1 MDSLKK
7 IVWNLAQSVTNL
19 LSVIFTSGRFGLI
32 LGEKI
37 SKSMKKKTRVIVHQS
52 VDLKLF
58 VPDELNDWRAI
69 TFASKEPETLAWI
82 DTFENSSVFWDVG
95 ANIGLYSLYAAQKKS
110 CKVVAIEPS
119 IFNLE
124 ILAKN
129 IALNKAE
136 RLVTI
141 FPIALTNQNSQGLFS
156 MSSDEVGGALSTF
169 GKEYGYDGKK
179 LDFKF
184 QFQGIGMRMDNAVDL
199 WGLDQPDYLK
209 VDVDGIEH
217 LVLEGFG
224 EKLKKV
230 KSLLI
235 EVNKD
240 FKEQA
245 AAIEHLMTKHNFNLL
260 TEHPVT
266 SLNIAGQTFNQIWM
280 KS

>member
-7 IVWNLAQSVTNL
+7 TVWNLAQSVTKL

-37 SKSMKKKTRVIVHQS
+37 SKSMKRKIRVIVHQNIE
-52 VDLKLF
+52 LKLF

-95 ANIGLYSLYAAQKKS
+95 ANIGLYSIYAAQKKS

-129 IALNKAE
+129 IALNNAE

-169 GKEYGYDGKK
+169 GKDYGYDGKK

-230 KSLLI
+230 KSLLV

-245 AAIEHLMTKHNFNLL
+245 AAIEHLMIKHDFNLL
-260 TEHPVT
+260 TEHPLT
-266 SLNIAGQTFNQIWM
+266 SLNIAGQTFNQIWV
-280 KS
+280 KR

>member
-7 IVWNLAQSVTNL
+7 TVWNLAQSVTNL

-37 SKSMKKKTRVIVHQS
+37 SKSMKRKIRVIVHQNIE
-52 VDLKLF
+52 LKLF

-95 ANIGLYSLYAAQKKS
+95 ANIGLYSIYAAEKKS

-199 WGLDQPDYLK
+199 WGLDQPDYVK

-245 AAIEHLMTKHNFNLL
+245 AAIEHLMIKHDFNLL
-260 TEHPVT
+260 TEHPLT
-266 SLNIAGQTFNQIWM
+266 SLNIAGQTFNQIWV
-280 KS
+280 KR

>member
-7 IVWNLAQSVTNL
+7 IVWNLAQSVTNM

-37 SKSMKKKTRVIVHQS
+37 SKAMKKKIRVIVHQN
-52 VDLKLF
+52 VELKLF

-95 ANIGLYSLYAAQKKS
+95 ANIGLYSIYAAEKKS

-169 GKEYGYDGKK
+169 GKDYGYDGKK

-199 WGLDQPDYLK
+199 WGLDQPDYVK

-245 AAIEHLMTKHNFNLL
+245 AAIEHLMIKHDFNLL
-260 TEHPVT
+260 TEHPLT
-266 SLNIAGQTFNQIWM
+266 SLNIAGQTFNQIWV
-280 KS
+280 KR

>member
-7 IVWNLAQSVTNL
+7 IVWNLAQSIARL

-37 SKSMKKKTRVIVHQS
+37 SKAMKKKIRVIVHQN
-52 VDLKLF
+52 VELKLF

-95 ANIGLYSLYAAQKKS
+95 ANIGLYSIYAAEKKS

-129 IALNKAE
+129 VALNNAE

-199 WGLDQPDYLK
+199 WGLDQPDFVK

-245 AAIEHLMTKHNFNLL
+245 AAIEHLMIKHDFNLL
-260 TEHPVT
+260 TEHPLT
-266 SLNIAGQTFNQIWM
+266 SLNIAGQTFNQIWV
-280 KS
+280 KR

>member
-37 SKSMKKKTRVIVHQS
+37 SKSMKKKTRVIVHQN

-95 ANIGLYSLYAAQKKS
+95 ANIGLYSIYAAQKKS

-199 WGLDQPDYLK
+199 WGLDQPDYVK

-245 AAIEHLMTKHNFNLL
+245 AAIEHLMIKHDFNLL
-260 TEHPVT
+260 TEHPLT
-266 SLNIAGQTFNQIWM
+266 SLNIAGQTFNQIWV
-280 KS
+280 KR

>member
-7 IVWNLAQSVTNL
+7 TVWNLAQSVANL

-69 TFASKEPETLAWI
+69 TFSSKEPETLAWI
-82 DTFENSSVFWDVG
+82 DTFEKSSVFWDVG

-199 WGLDQPDYLK
+199 WGLDQPDYVK

-245 AAIEHLMTKHNFNLL
+245 AAIEHLMIKHDFNLL
-260 TEHPVT
+260 TEHPLT
-266 SLNIAGQTFNQIWM
+266 SLNIAGQTFNQIWV
-280 KS
+280 KR

>member
-95 ANIGLYSLYAAQKKS
+95 ANIGLYSIYAAQKKS

-199 WGLDQPDYLK
+199 WGLDQPDYVK

-245 AAIEHLMTKHNFNLL
+245 AAIEHLMIKHDFNLL
-260 TEHPVT
+260 TEHPLT

>member
-7 IVWNLAQSVTNL
+7 IVWNLAQSVANL

-37 SKSMKKKTRVIVHQS
+37 SKSMKKKIRVIVHQN
-52 VDLKLF
+52 VELKLF

-95 ANIGLYSLYAAQKKS
+95 ANIGLYSIYAAQKKS

-129 IALNKAE
+129 IALNNAE

-199 WGLDQPDYLK
+199 WGLDQPDYVK

-245 AAIEHLMTKHNFNLL
+245 AAIEHLMIKHDFNLL
-260 TEHPVT
+260 TEHPLT
-266 SLNIAGQTFNQIWM
+266 SLNIAGQTFNQIWV
-280 KS
+280 KR

>member
-7 IVWNLAQSVTNL
+7 IVWNLAQSVANL

-37 SKSMKKKTRVIVHQS
+37 SKSMKKKIRVIVHQN
-52 VDLKLF
+52 VELKLF

-69 TFASKEPETLAWI
+69 TFSSKEPETLAWI
-82 DTFENSSVFWDVG
+82 DTFEKSSVFWDVG

-169 GKEYGYDGKK
+169 GKEYGYDGKR

-199 WGLDQPDYLK
+199 WGLDQPDYVK

-245 AAIEHLMTKHNFNLL
+245 AAIEHLMIKHDFNLL
-260 TEHPVT
+260 TEHPLT
-266 SLNIAGQTFNQIWM
+266 SLNIAGQTFNQIWV
-280 KS
+280 KR

>member
-37 SKSMKKKTRVIVHQS
+37 SKSMKRKIRVIVHQNIE
-52 VDLKLF
+52 LKLF

-95 ANIGLYSLYAAQKKS
+95 ANIGLYSIYAAQKKS

-199 WGLDQPDYLK
+199 WGLDQPDYVK

-245 AAIEHLMTKHNFNLL
+245 AAIEHLMIKHDFNLL
-260 TEHPVT
+260 TEHPLT
-266 SLNIAGQTFNQIWM
+266 SLNIAGQTFNQIWV
-280 KS
+280 KR

>member
-7 IVWNLAQSVTNL
+7 IVWNLAQSVANL

-95 ANIGLYSLYAAQKKS
+95 ANIGLYSIYAAQKKS

-199 WGLDQPDYLK
+199 WGLDQPDFVK

-245 AAIEHLMTKHNFNLL
+245 AAIEHLMIKHDFNLL
-260 TEHPVT
+260 TEHPLT
-266 SLNIAGQTFNQIWM
+266 SLNIAGQTFNQIWV
-280 KS
+280 KR

>member
-7 IVWNLAQSVTNL
+7 TVWNLAQSVARL
-19 LSVIFTSGRFGLI
+19 LSVIFTSGRFGQI
-32 LGEKI
+32 FGEKI
-37 SKSMKKKTRVIVHQS
+37 SKSMKKKIRVIVHQNIE
-52 VDLKLF
+52 LKFF
-58 VPDELNDWRAI
+58 VPDELNNWRAI
-69 TFASKEPETLAWI
+69 TFSSKEPETLAWI

-199 WGLDQPDYLK
+199 WGLDQPDYVK

-245 AAIEHLMTKHNFNLL
+245 AAIEHLMIKHDFNLL
-260 TEHPVT
+260 TEHPLT
-266 SLNIAGQTFNQIWM
+266 SLNIAGQTFNQIWV
-280 KS
+280 KR

>member
-7 IVWNLAQSVTNL
+7 TVWNLAQSVTKL

-37 SKSMKKKTRVIVHQS
+37 SKSMKKKIRVIVHQN
-52 VDLKLF
+52 VELKLF

-95 ANIGLYSLYAAQKKS
+95 ANIGLYSIYAAQKKS

-141 FPIALTNQNSQGLFS
+141 FPIALTNQNSQGLLS

-199 WGLDQPDYLK
+199 WGLDQPDYVK

-245 AAIEHLMTKHNFNLL
+245 AAIEHLMIKHDFNLL
-260 TEHPVT
+260 TEHPLT
-266 SLNIAGQTFNQIWM
+266 SLNIAGQTFNQIWV
-280 KS
+280 KR

>member
-7 IVWNLAQSVTNL
+7 IVWNLAQSVANL

-37 SKSMKKKTRVIVHQS
+37 SKSMKKKIRVIVHQNIE
-52 VDLKLF
+52 LKLF

-95 ANIGLYSLYAAQKKS
+95 ANIGLYSIYAAQKKS

-199 WGLDQPDYLK
+199 WGLDQPDYVK

-230 KSLLI
+230 KSLLV

-245 AAIEHLMTKHNFNLL
+245 AAIEHLMIKHDFNLL
-260 TEHPVT
+260 TEHPLT
-266 SLNIAGQTFNQIWM
+266 SLNIAGQTFNQIWV
-280 KS
+280 KR

>member
-7 IVWNLAQSVTNL
+7 IVWNLAQSVANL

-37 SKSMKKKTRVIVHQS
+37 SKSMKKKTRVIVHQN

-95 ANIGLYSLYAAQKKS
+95 ANIGLYSIYAAQKKS

-199 WGLDQPDYLK
+199 WGLDQPDYVK

-245 AAIEHLMTKHNFNLL
+245 AAIEHLMIKHGFNLL
-260 TEHPVT
+260 TEHPLT
-266 SLNIAGQTFNQIWM
+266 SLNIAGRTFNQIWV
-280 KS
+280 KR

>member
-7 IVWNLAQSVTNL
+7 TVWNLAQSVTKL

-95 ANIGLYSLYAAQKKS
+95 ANIGLYSIYAAEKKS

-169 GKEYGYDGKK
+169 GKDYGYDGKK

-199 WGLDQPDYLK
+199 WGLDQPDYVK

-245 AAIEHLMTKHNFNLL
+245 AAIEHLMIKHDFNLL
-260 TEHPVT
+260 TEHPLT
-266 SLNIAGQTFNQIWM
+266 SLNIAGQTFNQIWV
-280 KS
+280 KR

>member
-7 IVWNLAQSVTNL
+7 IVWNLAQSIAHL

-32 LGEKI
+32 FGEKI
-37 SKSMKKKTRVIVHQS
+37 SKSMKKKTRTIIHQNIE
-52 VDLKLF
+52 LKLF
-58 VPDELNDWRAI
+58 VPDELNDWRAK

-82 DTFENSSVFWDVG
+82 DTFESSSVFWDVG
-95 ANIGLYSLYAAQKKS
+95 ANIGLYSIYAAQKKS

-156 MSSDEVGGALSTF
+156 MSSEEIGGALSTF

-184 QFQGIGMRMDNAVDL
+184 QFRGIGMRMDNAVDL
-199 WGLDQPDYLK
+199 WGFDQPDFVK
-209 VDVDGIEH
+209 IDVDGIEH
-217 LVLEGFG
+217 LVLEGIG

-235 EVNKD
+235 EINKD
-240 FKEQA
+240 FEEQA
-245 AAIEHLMTKHNFNLL
+245 AAIEHLMNKYDFNLL
-260 TEHPVT
+260 TEHRLT
-266 SLNIAGQTFNQIWM
+266 SLNITVQTFNQIWV
-280 KS
+280 KR

>member
-95 ANIGLYSLYAAQKKS
+95 ANIGLYSIYAAQKKS

-199 WGLDQPDYLK
+199 WGLDQPDYVK

-245 AAIEHLMTKHNFNLL
+245 AAIEHLMIKHDFNLL
-260 TEHPVT
+260 TEHPLT
-266 SLNIAGQTFNQIWM
+266 SLNIAGQTFNQIWARR
-280 KS
+280 

>member
-7 IVWNLAQSVTNL
+7 IVWNLAQSVANL

-37 SKSMKKKTRVIVHQS
+37 SKSMKKKIRVIVHQN
-52 VDLKLF
+52 VELKLF
-58 VPDELNDWRAI
+58 MPDELNDWRAI
-69 TFASKEPETLAWI
+69 TFSSKEPETLAWI
-82 DTFENSSVFWDVG
+82 DTFEKSSVFWDVG

-199 WGLDQPDYLK
+199 WGLDQPDYVK

-240 FKEQA
+240 FKDQA

-266 SLNIAGQTFNQIWM
+266 SLNIAGQTFNQIWA
-280 KS
+280 KR

>member
-7 IVWNLAQSVTNL
+7 IVWNLAQSITNL

-95 ANIGLYSLYAAQKKS
+95 ANIGLYSIYAAEKKS

-184 QFQGIGMRMDNAVDL
+184 QFQGIVRIE
-199 WGLDQPDYLK
+199 YLL
-209 VDVDGIEH
+209 H
-217 LVLEGFG
+217 TF
-224 EKLKKV
+224 
-230 KSLLI
+230 SQYLI
-235 EVNKD
+235 
-240 FKEQA
+240 FPF
-245 AAIEHLMTKHNFNLL
+245 LF
-260 TEHPVT
+260 
-266 SLNIAGQTFNQIWM
+266 
-280 KS
+280 

>member
-7 IVWNLAQSVTNL
+7 IFWNLAQSVANL

-37 SKSMKKKTRVIVHQS
+37 SKSMKKKTCVIVHQS
-52 VDLKLF
+52 VDLKFF
-58 VPDELNDWRAI
+58 VPDELNDWRAT
-69 TFASKEPETLAWI
+69 TFASKEPETLALI

-95 ANIGLYSLYAAQKKS
+95 ANIGLYSIYAAQKKS

-199 WGLDQPDYLK
+199 WGLDQPDYVK

-245 AAIEHLMTKHNFNLL
+245 AAIEHLMIKHDFNLL
-260 TEHPVT
+260 TEHPLT
-266 SLNIAGQTFNQIWM
+266 SLNIAGQTFNQIWV
-280 KS
+280 KR

>member
-37 SKSMKKKTRVIVHQS
+37 SKSMKKKIRVIVHQN
-52 VDLKLF
+52 VELKLF

-95 ANIGLYSLYAAQKKS
+95 ANIGLYSIYAAQKKS

-199 WGLDQPDYLK
+199 WGLDQPDYVK

-245 AAIEHLMTKHNFNLL
+245 AAIEHLMIKHDFNLL
-260 TEHPVT
+260 TEHPLT
-266 SLNIAGQTFNQIWM
+266 SLNIAGQTFNQIWV
-280 KS
+280 KR

>member
-37 SKSMKKKTRVIVHQS
+37 SKSMKKKIRVIVHQNIE
-52 VDLKLF
+52 LKFF
-58 VPDELNDWRAI
+58 VPDELNNWRAI
-69 TFASKEPETLAWI
+69 TFSSKEPETLAWI

-179 LDFKF
+179 LDSKF
-184 QFQGIGMRMDNAVDL
+184 QFQGIGMRMDNAIDL
-199 WGLDQPDYLK
+199 WGLDQPDYVK

-230 KSLLI
+230 KSLLV

-245 AAIEHLMTKHNFNLL
+245 AAIEHLMIKHDFNLL
-260 TEHPVT
+260 TEHPLT
-266 SLNIAGQTFNQIWM
+266 SLNIAGQTFNQIWARR
-280 KS
+280 

>member
-1 MDSLKK
+1 MDSFKK

-37 SKSMKKKTRVIVHQS
+37 SKSMKKKIRLIVHQNIE
-52 VDLKLF
+52 LKFF
-58 VPDELNDWRAI
+58 VPDNLNDWRAL

-95 ANIGLYSLYAAQKKS
+95 ANIGLYSIYAAQKKS

-136 RLVTI
+136 RFVTI
-141 FPIALTNQNSQGLFS
+141 FPIAFTNKNSQGLFS

-169 GKEYGYDGKK
+169 GKDYGYDGKK

-184 QFQGIGMRMDNAVDL
+184 QFQGIGIRMDNAVDL
-199 WGLDQPDYLK
+199 WGLDQPNYVK
-209 VDVDGIEH
+209 IDVDGIEH

-235 EVNKD
+235 EVNRD
-240 FKEQA
+240 FEEQTV
-245 AAIEHLMTKHNFNLL
+245 AIEHLMIKHDFNLL
-260 TEHPVT
+260 AEHPLT
-266 SLNIAGQTFNQIWM
+266 SLDITGQTFNQIWV
-280 KS
+280 KR

>member
-95 ANIGLYSLYAAQKKS
+95 ANIGLYSIYAAQKKS

-199 WGLDQPDYLK
+199 WGLDQPDYVK

-245 AAIEHLMTKHNFNLL
+245 AAIEHLMIKHDFNLL
-260 TEHPVT
+260 TEHPLT
-266 SLNIAGQTFNQIWM
+266 SLNIAGQTFNQIWV
-280 KS
+280 KR

>member
-95 ANIGLYSLYAAQKKS
+95 ANIGLYSIYAAQKKS
-110 CKVVAIEPS
+110 CKVVAVEPS

-129 IALNKAE
+129 VALNNAE

-199 WGLDQPDYLK
+199 WGLDQPDYVK

-245 AAIEHLMTKHNFNLL
+245 AAIEHLMIKHDFNLL
-260 TEHPVT
+260 TEHPLT
-266 SLNIAGQTFNQIWM
+266 SLNIAGQTFNQIWV
-280 KS
+280 KR

>member
-95 ANIGLYSLYAAQKKS
+95 ANIGLYSIYAAQKKS

>member
-7 IVWNLAQSVTNL
+7 TVWNLAQSVTKL

-37 SKSMKKKTRVIVHQS
+37 SKAMKKKIRVIVHQN
-52 VDLKLF
+52 VELKLF

-95 ANIGLYSLYAAQKKS
+95 ANIGLYSIYAAEKKS

-199 WGLDQPDYLK
+199 WGLDQPDYVK

-245 AAIEHLMTKHNFNLL
+245 AAIEHLMIKHDFNLL
-260 TEHPVT
+260 TEHPLT
-266 SLNIAGQTFNQIWM
+266 SLNIAGQTFNQIWV
-280 KS
+280 KR

>member
-7 IVWNLAQSVTNL
+7 IVWNLAQSVANL

-37 SKSMKKKTRVIVHQS
+37 SKSMKKKIRVIVHQNIE
-52 VDLKLF
+52 LKLF

-95 ANIGLYSLYAAQKKS
+95 ANIGLYSIYAAEKKS

-199 WGLDQPDYLK
+199 WGLDQPDYVK

-245 AAIEHLMTKHNFNLL
+245 AAIEHLMIKHDFNLL
-260 TEHPVT
+260 TEHPLT
-266 SLNIAGQTFNQIWM
+266 SLNIAGQTFNQIWA
-280 KS
+280 KR

>member
-7 IVWNLAQSVTNL
+7 IVWNLAQSVANL

-37 SKSMKKKTRVIVHQS
+37 SKSMKKKIRVIVHQN
-52 VDLKLF
+52 VELKLF

-69 TFASKEPETLAWI
+69 TFSSKEPETLAWI
-82 DTFENSSVFWDVG
+82 DTFEKSSVFWDVG

-245 AAIEHLMTKHNFNLL
+245 AAIEHLMIKHDFNLL
-260 TEHPVT
+260 TEHPLT
-266 SLNIAGQTFNQIWM
+266 SLNIAGQTFNQIWA
-280 KS
+280 KR

>member
-1 MDSLKK
+1 
-7 IVWNLAQSVTNL
+7 
-19 LSVIFTSGRFGLI
+19 
-32 LGEKI
+32 
-37 SKSMKKKTRVIVHQS
+37 
-52 VDLKLF
+52 
-58 VPDELNDWRAI
+58 
-69 TFASKEPETLAWI
+69 
-82 DTFENSSVFWDVG
+82 
-95 ANIGLYSLYAAQKKS
+95 
-110 CKVVAIEPS
+110 
-119 IFNLE
+119 
-124 ILAKN
+124 
-129 IALNKAE
+129 
-136 RLVTI
+136 
-141 FPIALTNQNSQGLFS
+141 

-169 GKEYGYDGKK
+169 GKEYGYHGKK

-199 WGLDQPDYLK
+199 WGLDQPDYVK

-245 AAIEHLMTKHNFNLL
+245 AAIEHLMIKHDFKLL
-260 TEHPVT
+260 TEHPLT

>member
-7 IVWNLAQSVTNL
+7 IVWNLAQSVANL

-37 SKSMKKKTRVIVHQS
+37 SKSMKEKIRVIVHQN
-52 VDLKLF
+52 VELKLF

-69 TFASKEPETLAWI
+69 TFSSKEPETLAWI
-82 DTFENSSVFWDVG
+82 DTFEKSSVFWDVG

-169 GKEYGYDGKK
+169 GKEYGYDGKR

-199 WGLDQPDYLK
+199 WGLDQPDYVK

-245 AAIEHLMTKHNFNLL
+245 AAIEHLMIKHDFNLL
-260 TEHPVT
+260 TEHPLT

>member
-7 IVWNLAQSVTNL
+7 IVWNLAQSITNL

-37 SKSMKKKTRVIVHQS
+37 SKSMKKKIRVIVHQNIE
-52 VDLKLF
+52 LKFF
-58 VPDELNDWRAI
+58 VPDELNNWRAI
-69 TFASKEPETLAWI
+69 TFSSKEPETLAWI

-184 QFQGIGMRMDNAVDL
+184 QFQVIGMRMDNAVDL
-199 WGLDQPDYLK
+199 WGLDQPDYVK

-245 AAIEHLMTKHNFNLL
+245 AAIEHLMIKHDFNLL
-260 TEHPVT
+260 TEHPLT
-266 SLNIAGQTFNQIWM
+266 SLNIAGQTFNQIWV
-280 KS
+280 KR

>member
-7 IVWNLAQSVTNL
+7 IVWNLAQSVANL

-37 SKSMKKKTRVIVHQS
+37 SKSMKKKIRVIVHQN
-52 VDLKLF
+52 VELKLF

-95 ANIGLYSLYAAQKKS
+95 ANIGLYSIYAAQKKS

-129 IALNKAE
+129 IALNNAE

-169 GKEYGYDGKK
+169 GKDYGYDGKK

-199 WGLDQPDYLK
+199 WGLEQPDFVK
-209 VDVDGIEH
+209 IDVDGIEH

-230 KSLLI
+230 KSLLV

-245 AAIEHLMTKHNFNLL
+245 AAIEHLMIKHDFNLL
-260 TEHPVT
+260 TEHPLT
-266 SLNIAGQTFNQIWM
+266 SLNIAGQTFNQIWV
-280 KS
+280 KR

>member
-7 IVWNLAQSVTNL
+7 TVWNLAQSVTKL

-37 SKSMKKKTRVIVHQS
+37 SKAMKKKIRVIVHQN
-52 VDLKLF
+52 VELKLF

-82 DTFENSSVFWDVG
+82 ETFENSSVFWDVG
-95 ANIGLYSLYAAQKKS
+95 ANIGLYSIYAAEKKS

-199 WGLDQPDYLK
+199 WGLDQPDYVK

-230 KSLLI
+230 KSLLV

-245 AAIEHLMTKHNFNLL
+245 AAIEHLMIKHDFNLL
-260 TEHPVT
+260 TEHPLT
-266 SLNIAGQTFNQIWM
+266 SLNIAGQTFNQIWARR
-280 KS
+280 

>member
-7 IVWNLAQSVTNL
+7 IVWNLAQSVANL

-37 SKSMKKKTRVIVHQS
+37 SKSMKKKIRVIVHQN
-52 VDLKLF
+52 VELKLF

-95 ANIGLYSLYAAQKKS
+95 ANIGLYSIYAAEKKS

-199 WGLDQPDYLK
+199 WGLDQPDYVK

-245 AAIEHLMTKHNFNLL
+245 AAIEHLMIKHDFNLL
-260 TEHPVT
+260 TEHPLT
-266 SLNIAGQTFNQIWM
+266 SLNIAGQTFNQIWV
-280 KS
+280 KR

>member
-199 WGLDQPDYLK
+199 WGLDQPDYVK

-245 AAIEHLMTKHNFNLL
+245 AAIEHLMIKHDFNLL
-260 TEHPVT
+260 TEHPLT
-266 SLNIAGQTFNQIWM
+266 SLNIAGQTFNQIWV
-280 KS
+280 KR